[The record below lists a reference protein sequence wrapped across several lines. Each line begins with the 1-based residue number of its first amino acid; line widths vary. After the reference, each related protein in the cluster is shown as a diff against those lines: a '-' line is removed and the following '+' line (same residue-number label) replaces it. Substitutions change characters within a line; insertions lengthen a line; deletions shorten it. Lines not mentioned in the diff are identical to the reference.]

1 MFMLG
6 GSALYTHTIR
16 DFKMT
21 GSPST
26 NDNTTTFN
34 GTARVSLKQGPVTN
48 VPISIKLMGYSAV
61 SIMVDPSKTENHFWI
76 HQHMTDNT

>member
-1 MFMLG
+1 MFMLD

-26 NDNTTTFN
+26 NGNTTSFN
-34 GTARVSLKQGPVTN
+34 GTATESLKQGPVTD
-48 VPISIKLMGYSAV
+48 VPIPEKKWAIV
-61 SIMVDPSKTENHFWI
+61 
-76 HQHMTDNT
+76 Q